1 MSEPGVKSIVLKRL
15 FANGSYFRNEKRSN
29 DRSVHDRERVANFDF
44 QDLKPGNIKTGGLKG
59 GGQYGNIKSEMQS
72 QRSTGQA
79 SFKQEARNLT
89 CADDDEDEDALLINC
104 DLNMLKPQPTNSRP
118 FQMNNNNNNNVNQ
131 LKSTNEIYQSFRG
144 ANQPSGNIKRPPS
157 TDCISSIF
165 DSYSNRSG
173 MVSKTTTTASVL
185 TKKPKIEMMAIDDK
199 DDDDDD
205 FETDFRA
212 IKAAAS
218 VESAAAMSHSSS
230 RSSNISTKSSSSD
243 RIQGN
248 QAAVKSRP
256 NVDQFK
262 QQLAEK
268 EDSPINISSLLE
280 LQENCCLFNVPDPSG
295 DEPGAL
301 ATCEHEIR
309 CQVKTLTAQLKQVKL
324 KWHQECI
331 LADDTNDSLAAYIS
345 DEPMSQLLEMTCAQ
359 AKELF
364 IKSRQ
369 QSQNP
374 QSKPTEDYNT
384 IFTRRRKNCEEVLKN
399 NTFLMRLSYD
409 FPRGNYCVVKLT
421 KL

>member
-1 MSEPGVKSIVLKRL
+1 MVLKRL
-15 FANGSYFRNEKRSN
+15 FGHVSDFRNEKRSN
-29 DRSVHDRERVANFDF
+29 DRSVHDRERVANFDSKE
-44 QDLKPGNIKTGGLKG
+44 LKPGNIKTGGLNS
-59 GGQYGNIKSEMQS
+59 QYGNIKSEMQS

-104 DLNMLKPQPTNSRP
+104 DLNILKPQATNSRP
-118 FQMNNNNNNNVNQ
+118 FQMNNNNNVNQ

-157 TDCISSIF
+157 TDCISSIS
-165 DSYSNRSG
+165 DSYSNRSNSSG
-173 MVSKTTTTASVL
+173 MVSKTATASVL
-185 TKKPKIEMMAIDDK
+185 TKKPKIDMMAIDDK
-199 DDDDDD
+199 DDDDD

-218 VESAAAMSHSSS
+218 VESAAMSHSSS

-256 NVDQFK
+256 NLEQFK

-268 EDSPINISSLLE
+268 EDSSNQPINISSLLE